1 MNANPIRLGID
12 FGTTRTVVV
21 APDDG
26 NYPVCT
32 FSWKGDFKDYI
43 PSLIGVHKGRLRFGW
58 DAETLLRRRDARVLR
73 SVKRLLG
80 RLHPE
85 QPVDLGQGVSP
96 PLIELI
102 TAFLAYVRRMIVR
115 HSNLTLNSGAALEV
129 MVATPANAN
138 SNQRYITLEAFRRA
152 GFQVVGALNEP
163 SAAAVEF
170 LQRYLKYLSP
180 KSPKKFVVI
189 YDLGGG
195 TFDTSV
201 VGITDRGHEVLAH
214 EGIARL
220 GGDDFDQV
228 ICDIT
233 LESCGVSADAL
244 DPAARVRLLEEC
256 RERKEGLNFNTR
268 KMVVDPAVAIDGAN
282 PVMIETNQLYE
293 RCTPLI
299 QNSVD
304 AVYALLERLEQSGAG
319 PARGPGLASVY
330 LVGGS
335 VAFPPVARKLRE
347 IYGIKIKTAPLPH
360 ASTAIGLAMAT
371 DPRNRAQVTETVSR
385 HFGIWRER
393 GRDKIF
399 DPIFH
404 KELLVQS
411 ETGQL
416 TMTRRYHPMHNVGL
430 LRYLECSSL
439 GASGEPAGDIT
450 VWKDIFFPYDPD
462 LADSKSLAGTQI
474 QARPDLARQDV
485 QETYSYDR
493 QGIVQV
499 EIENCTAGYRRRY
512 RLEPGSRVFHQYLQ

>member
-1 MNANPIRLGID
+1 MNAKSIRLGID

-21 APDDG
+21 APNDG

-32 FSWKGDFKDYI
+32 FSWKGEFKDYI

-58 DAETLLRRRDARVLR
+58 DAEALLRRPDAAVLR

-85 QPVDLGQGVSP
+85 QPVDLGQGVSL

-102 TAFLAYVRRMIVR
+102 TAFLAYVRRMMIR
-115 HSNLTLNSGAALEV
+115 HSNMSLSPGASLEV

-152 GFQVVGALNEP
+152 GFKVMGALNEP
-163 SAAAVEF
+163 SAAAIEF
-170 LQRYLKYLSP
+170 LQRYLKYIGP
-180 KSPKKFVVI
+180 KSPKKYVVI

-201 VGITDRGHEVLAH
+201 VGIVDRGHEVMAH
-214 EGIARL
+214 EGIGRL

-228 ICDIT
+228 IFDMT
-233 LESCGVSADAL
+233 LASCGVSADAL
-244 DPAARVRLLEEC
+244 DPAATVRLLEES
-256 RERKEGLNFNTR
+256 RERKEGLSFNTQ
-268 KMVVDPAVAIDGAN
+268 KMVVDPSVAIEAAH
-282 PVMIETNQLYE
+282 PVMIETNQLYAD
-293 RCTPLI
+293 CVPLI
-299 QNSVD
+299 QSSVD
-304 AVYALLERLEQSGAG
+304 SVESLLEKLEQSGAG
-319 PARGPGLASVY
+319 PVRGPNLASVY
-330 LVGGS
+330 LVGGA

-347 IYGIKIKTAPLPH
+347 IYGIKVKSAPLPH

-371 DPRNRAQVTETVSR
+371 DPDVRERFEEKVTR
-385 HFGIWRER
+385 LFGIWRER

-404 KELLVQS
+404 KEHIVNA

-416 TMTRRYHPMHNVGL
+416 VMTRRYHPRHNVGL
-430 LRYLECSSL
+430 LRYLECSAL

-450 VWKDIFFPYDPD
+450 VWKDIYFPYDPD
-462 LADSKSLAGTQI
+462 LADRKSLAGTQI
-474 QARPDLARQDV
+474 RLRPDLAGQEVR
-485 QETYSYDR
+485 ETYRYDP

-499 EIENCTAGYRRRY
+499 EIENCTAGYRRRF
-512 RLEPGSRVFHQYLQ
+512 RLEPEGQRS